1 MEPARPRAAGNG
13 ARARRLHGNSFS
25 AAARR
30 CSQSESLYWRNL
42 ALAHNPTGFFFAE
55 DGATEIRNFAVNL
68 LERGLR
74 KFQRWREVFLK
85 LIYVLLRAFD
95 LIRRQRAKDS
105 LHRFDF
111 RNAMAKHHYI
121 VPGLETQA
129 NGFVQSISDQN
140 RAHVEIVS
148 HDQAFETKFV
158 AQQLRNNS
166 ARHAGR
172 RGLRLKARIPPV
184 ADHHAVDDAARRA
197 RRSRPTNPTDMLVA
211 RI

>member
-1 MEPARPRAAGNG
+1 TRRQFDVEPARPRAARND
-13 ARARRLHGNSFS
+13 ARACRLHRNPFS
-25 AAARR
+25 AAPLPY
-30 CSQSESLYWRNL
+30 SQSESFHWRNL
-42 ALAHNPTGFFFAE
+42 ALAHNPASFFFANHCR
-55 DGATEIRNFAVNL
+55 AKVCNFSIDL
-68 LERGLR
+68 LEGVLR
-74 KFQRWREVFLK
+74 ELFRWREVFLEFP
-85 LIYVLLRAFD
+85 YVLLRAFD

-166 ARHAGR
+166 ARHADR

-184 ADHHAVDDAARRA
+184 ADHHAVYGAARHA
-197 RRSRPTNPTDMLVA
+197 RRSRPTN
-211 RI
+211 